1 MMNFLNT
8 LAVVQSQPSD
18 TQGANIV
25 IISVVVL
32 IIILIAGTLFMSKK

>member
-1 MMNFLNT
+1 MKLLNT
-8 LAVVQSQPSD
+8 LAVVQSQSSD
-18 TQGANIV
+18 VQGANIV